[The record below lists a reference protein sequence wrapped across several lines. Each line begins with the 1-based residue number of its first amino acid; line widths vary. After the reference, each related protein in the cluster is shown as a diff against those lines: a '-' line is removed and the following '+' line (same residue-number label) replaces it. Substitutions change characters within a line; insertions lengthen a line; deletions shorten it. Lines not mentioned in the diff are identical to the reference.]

1 MSRDEGLISIDQVGS
16 VELRAGRIVAAEPH
30 PEADRLLR
38 LQVDLGSEQRQI
50 IAGIAEAYEPK
61 ELEGRTIVVVANLKP
76 ARLRGQ
82 VSEGMLL
89 AATGEDGRPHL
100 LTLDGELAPGARVS

>member
-1 MSRDEGLISIDQVGS
+1 VSRTEGVISIEQVGR
-16 VELRAGRIVAAEPH
+16 VELRVARIVSAEPH
-30 PEADRLLR
+30 PDADRLLR
-38 LQVDLGSEQRQI
+38 LRVDLGSEQRQI
-50 IAGIAEAYEPK
+50 IAGIAEAYAPDA
-61 ELEGRTIVVVANLKP
+61 LLGRSIVVVANLEP

-100 LTLDGELAPGARVS
+100 LTLDGDLAPGAKIS

>member
-1 MSRDEGLISIDQVGS
+1 MSRTEGVISIEQVGR
-16 VELRAGRIVAAEPH
+16 VELRVARIVSAEPH
-30 PEADRLLR
+30 PDADRLLR
-38 LQVDLGSEQRQI
+38 LRVDLGSEQRQI
-50 IAGIAEAYEPK
+50 IAGIAEAYAPDA
-61 ELEGRTIVVVANLKP
+61 LLGRSIVVVANLEP

-100 LTLDGELAPGARVS
+100 LTLDGDLAPGAKIS

>member
-1 MSRDEGLISIDQVGS
+1 MSRTEGVISIEQVGR
-16 VELRAGRIVAAEPH
+16 VELRVARIVAAEPH
-30 PEADRLLR
+30 PDADRLLR
-38 LQVDLGSEQRQI
+38 LRVDLGSEQRQI
-50 IAGIAEAYEPK
+50 IAGIAEAYAPDA
-61 ELEGRTIVVVANLKP
+61 LLGRSIVVVANLEP

-100 LTLDGELAPGARVS
+100 LTLDGDLAPGAKIS